1 MIFSLAYDIPNRG
14 LCTHDYLVDHSSV
27 ENLVTDWLDYK
38 SRIEIAYADPENELY
53 FTGYTEFHKIVYV
66 YETLMGEANLNSS
79 TTMSTVEDY
88 MRIPDDTRTSYKI
101 NNLKKA
107 VDVLFPQN
115 FEFSS
120 KLPIE
125 QFTPKFIKAIHKHVA
140 SGVIQ
145 DAGKYRKI
153 LSAPSQD
160 AYYRY
165 LEPEHISECLDN
177 LCKFVRDE
185 ITKEPIN
192 HTVTRDCLL
201 NRVKIVATFCANFL
215 HIHPFSNGNG
225 RVSRLL
231 LSWLMSDLSVV
242 PVPIFMCLASRDTY
256 LDCLRYSQLSSPII
270 PTNFARL
277 IFESIVHCHRL
288 VSFCLDI

>member
-14 LCTHDYLVDHSSV
+14 LCTLDYLVDDSSV
-27 ENLVTDWLDYK
+27 ENLTTEWVDYK
-38 SRIEIAYADPENELY
+38 SRIETAYADPENELY
-53 FTGYTEFHKIVYV
+53 FTGYTEFHHLLYV
-66 YETLMGEANLNSS
+66 YETLKGEANLNSS
-79 TTMSTVEDY
+79 MTMSTVDDF

-107 VDVLFPQN
+107 VEVLFPQS
-115 FEFSS
+115 FQFLL

-125 QFTPKFIKAIHKHVA
+125 EFTPRFIKDIHKHVA
-140 SGVIQ
+140 SGVIK
-145 DAGKYRKI
+145 DAGIYRTKK
-153 LSAPSQD
+153 SAPSQE

-165 LEPEHISECLDN
+165 LEPEQISECLES

-185 ITKEPIN
+185 IIKEEDSLP
-192 HTVTRDCLL
+192 
-201 NRVKIVATFCANFL
+201 NRVKIVATFCSNFL

-242 PVPIFMCLASRDTY
+242 PVPIFLSLASRETY
-256 LDCLRYSQLSSPII
+256 LDCLRDSRHSSPFI
-270 PTNFARL
+270 PTNLARL
-277 IFESIVHCHRL
+277 ILESIVHCHRL
-288 VSFCLDI
+288 VCFCLDI